1 MADPIDPYRIP
12 DAYKTLQVD
21 FEADVD
27 VIQAAYRRLAQKHH
41 PDRVEGPNAASATEA
56 RDRMVAIN
64 AAWAILRDPARRA
77 AYDRVRIAFLAAKS
91 ARGERANEA
100 AEDRTSARGSGQ
112 SDEATGRR
120 GRRSG
125 TSDATDDGGPSR
137 HGSAGGYG
145 WSASGSPGATE
156 RSSAWAQRMHDRDPA
171 PPSDQFGRGSGPD
184 SAGANPGSQP
194 RAPGLGHE
202 FRSRTGET
210 GAGRA
215 GSAGGPFDRAA
226 DRPFDDGGP
235 GSRRHGQP
243 ADDQGSSDVAEPHA
257 GPPPGRPTGSILN
270 FGRYNGW
277 SLGEIGRVD
286 PGYLQWLDR
295 IPIGRPYRGELDEL
309 LRRLGM
315 RQSEAVESAE
325 RRGLFRR
332 R

>member
-41 PDRVEGPNAASATEA
+41 PDRVEGPNAATATEA

-77 AYDRVRIAFLAAKS
+77 AYDRVRIAFLAGK
-91 ARGERANEA
+91 GDA
-100 AEDRTSARGSGQ
+100 ATA
-112 SDEATGRR
+112 RR

-156 RSSAWAQRMHDRDPA
+156 RSSAWDQRMHDRDRA
-171 PPSDQFGRGSGPD
+171 TQSDRFGRGSGPD
-184 SAGANPGSQP
+184 DAGANPGGQP

-257 GPPPGRPTGSILN
+257 GPPPGRPTGSTLN